1 MYKDLTLVLL
11 DIKQAIE
18 NDYINQ
24 KRPICFFIRTELGYE
39 GVDLFQELAQG
50 WYNHSGVKEFP
61 VEGVLVKDNLY
72 VGKSKELRLEL
83 IEYILKIGRINYE
96 PRNL

>member
-1 MYKDLTLVLL
+1 MYKDLILVLL
-11 DIKQAIE
+11 DVKQAIE
-18 NDYINQ
+18 NDSINQ

-50 WYNHSGVKEFP
+50 WANHSGVKEFP

-83 IEYILKIGRINYE
+83 IEHILKIGRINYE
-96 PRNL
+96 PEN